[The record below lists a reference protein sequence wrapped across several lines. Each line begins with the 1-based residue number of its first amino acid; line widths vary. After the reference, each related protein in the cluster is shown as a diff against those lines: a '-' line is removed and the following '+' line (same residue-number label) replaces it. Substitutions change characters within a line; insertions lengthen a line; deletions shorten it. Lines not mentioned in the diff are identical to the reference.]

1 MTDLKKPSEKVK
13 AKRVKEQEKLTAE
26 LLKQLKKNFDLHHA
40 TYIRLSKSSLEVFII
55 NDEKKKSFR
64 F

>member
-40 TYIRLSKSSLEVFII
+40 TYIRLSKVH
-55 NDEKKKSFR
+55 
-64 F
+64 